1 MSELDV
7 QGQQFINGRRRR
19 GGSSEEFEVID
30 PSTGEVVARDNHASP
45 ADVNEAVGAAKAAFK
60 VWSATPPV
68 ERANAIAALA
78 DELQSDF
85 DSLAAQESQQAGKPI
100 RLAREFDIP
109 GAIDNIRYFAGI
121 SRDAE
126 GAAAGN
132 YSGGHISS
140 IRREPLGV
148 IGSISPWNYPLQ
160 VGVWKIL
167 PAIAAGNTIVLK
179 PSELTPGTSVRLAEA
194 AQATGIPDG
203 VINIVTAAGPII
215 GDALISHPD
224 IAMVSFTGSTAVGRQ
239 IGARAAGLVKRVH
252 LELGGKAPFVVFDDA
267 NLDAAARGAV
277 ASSMINAGQDCTAA
291 TRAYVQRPYYNDF
304 VEAVASY
311 MGHVTPGPTS
321 DLATDLGSLI
331 NWKHRDKVHGYVTQ
345 AQADGAKVVT
355 GGTFVEGELANG
367 AYYAPTLI
375 TDAAQNSPIVQEEL
389 FGPVLTVLPFDSDD
403 EGFELANDTPY
414 GLAASAWT
422 SSVFRSQAAAERIQA
437 GCVWINDHISIISE
451 MPHGGYKLSGF
462 GKDMSSYSLEEYTQ
476 IKHVMSSITNDA
488 RRDWHDVV
496 FTVTN
501 D

>member
-1 MSELDV
+1 
-7 QGQQFINGRRRR
+7 
-19 GGSSEEFEVID
+19 
-30 PSTGEVVARDNHASP
+30 
-45 ADVNEAVGAAKAAFK
+45 
-60 VWSATPPV
+60 
-68 ERANAIAALA
+68 
-78 DELQSDF
+78 
-85 DSLAAQESQQAGKPI
+85 
-100 RLAREFDIP
+100 
-109 GAIDNIRYFAGI
+109 
-121 SRDAE
+121 
-126 GAAAGN
+126 
-132 YSGGHISS
+132 
-140 IRREPLGV
+140 
-148 IGSISPWNYPLQ
+148 
-160 VGVWKIL
+160 
-167 PAIAAGNTIVLK
+167 
-179 PSELTPGTSVRLAEA
+179 
-194 AQATGIPDG
+194 
-203 VINIVTAAGPII
+203 
-215 GDALISHPD
+215 
-224 IAMVSFTGSTAVGRQ
+224 
-239 IGARAAGLVKRVH
+239 
-252 LELGGKAPFVVFDDA
+252 
-267 NLDAAARGAV
+267 
-277 ASSMINAGQDCTAA
+277 
-291 TRAYVQRPYYNDF
+291 
-304 VEAVASY
+304 
-311 MGHVTPGPTS
+311 MGHVTPGPTT

-331 NWKHRDKVHGYVTQ
+331 NRKHRDKVHGYVTQ

-422 SSVFRSQAAAERIQA
+422 SSVFRSQAATERIQA